1 MSNNKYWQ
9 DLEQKEETEL
19 YKELSS
25 KEFKD
30 EVTTTFDYVE
40 EGAKVESTGRRE
52 FLKMMGFG
60 VSAAVVAT
68 SCKTPVRKSIPYVF
82 DLDKD
87 SRIPELVPGVADYFA
102 SSYAEGGDFASILV
116 KTREN
121 RPIKIEGNPNA
132 PFTKGGTT
140 ARMQASVLSLYDVA
154 RIVQPRKK
162 GESITWEQA
171 DNEISSKLDSIAA
184 AGGKIVVLGNT
195 NYSLV
200 TQKALQTF
208 QTKYPTT
215 EVITYDPVSVYAIR
229 KANKISLGS
238 AIIPTYLFDKAKVIA
253 GFNCDFLGTWVN
265 TTENA
270 RRYAARRVPTKENPT
285 MSRHYQ
291 FQSNVTITGST
302 ADYKYPIKPS
312 QEKMVLIALYNK
324 IASALG
330 TSTLGNVSA
339 NDFDEGINKLSKE
352 LLANKG
358 ESIVVSG
365 TNNVDIQLL
374 TNAING
380 LLGNYGSTIDTGNPL
395 NFKQGNDEALK
406 ALADDTSVKAIL
418 MLGANPVYD
427 TPFSEK
433 FKSIIS
439 KAALSVSFAERL
451 DETAEL
457 VQYITPDNHYLESWD
472 VLEPKKG
479 YISFAQPTINQLFKT
494 RQVAESL
501 MNFAGAPTTARN
513 LTETVGQT
521 FTSNVPLNLGNTS
534 WESALQAGF
543 VNNTNSDVSGS
554 IDVGATVAAIDTK
567 LPKTD
572 GLELIIYES
581 VSIAEGKQANNPFLL
596 ELPDPI
602 TKVSWDNVISL
613 PYSYA
618 VSNGIKAMEQHSSV
632 PTGKVTVNGKEII
645 LPVVIS
651 YGQAPDTIAIAL
663 GFGRNEGFGPAV
675 YGAGENVYPYVSF
688 DKDSITYT
696 SVGAT
701 YETLKE
707 KKTIALTQRYHTLQ
721 EDNNLPGRPKR
732 YRSTIVKEANL
743 SQYQANDK
751 AGNEDREQIQKHLT
765 TLYKGFDTPGHH
777 WSMVVDMNACI
788 GCNACVIA
796 CNVENNVPVV
806 GRKEASNSRTMH
818 WMRIDRYYS
827 GNPDN
832 PDVTFQPMMCQHCD
846 NAPCENVC
854 PVNATSHSSEG
865 LNQMAYNRCI
875 GTKYCANNCPF
886 KVRRFN
892 WYDYQGNDAFGAWND
907 HTDAKY
913 MFSDLTRMILNPDV
927 TVRSRGVM
935 EKCTFC
941 VQRIQ
946 EGKLHAKAEGRPLKD
961 GEIKPACQTACPT
974 GAITFGDRNDENS
987 EVHKIFFESGR
998 NYHIYEEQHF
1008 LPNVGYQVKIRN
1020 KDEKPQFTFEAK
1032 EVIG

>member
-9 DLEQKEETEL
+9 DLEQKEETGI
-19 YKELSS
+19 YKELST

-30 EVTTTFDYVE
+30 EVTVFDYVE

-68 SCKTPVRKSIPYVF
+68 SCKTPVKKSIPYVF

-87 SRIPELVPGVADYFA
+87 SRIPELVPGIADYFA

-132 PFTKGGTT
+132 PFTKGGTS
-140 ARMQASVLSLYDVA
+140 ARVQASVLSLYDVA

-171 DNEISSKLDSIAA
+171 DNEIADKLKSIAD
-184 AGGKIVVLGNT
+184 AGGKIVILSNT

-200 TQKALQTF
+200 TQKAIEIF
-208 QTKYPTT
+208 KGKYPTT
-215 EVITYDPVSVYAIR
+215 ELVTYDPVSVYAMR
-229 KANKISLGS
+229 KANKISIGKS
-238 AIIPTYLFDKAKVIA
+238 IVPTYLFDKAKVIA

-270 RRYAARRVPTKENPT
+270 RRYSANRVPTKENPV

-291 FQSNVTITGST
+291 FQSNVTITGSS

-324 IASALG
+324 IATAVGATTLSA
-330 TSTLGNVSA
+330 VSA

-352 LLANKG
+352 LLDNKG
-358 ESIVVSG
+358 ASIVVSG

-374 TNAING
+374 TNAINS
-380 LLGNYGSTIDTGNPL
+380 LLGNYGSTIDTETTL
-395 NFKQGNDEALK
+395 NLKQGNDEALK
-406 ALADDTSVKAIL
+406 ALANDNSVKAIL
-418 MLGANPVYD
+418 LLGANPVYD
-427 TPFSEK
+427 TPFANQ
-433 FKSIIS
+433 FKSLIS
-439 KAALSVSFAERL
+439 KAELSVSFAERL

-457 VQYITPDNHYLESWD
+457 AQYITPDNHYLESWD
-472 VLEPKKG
+472 VLEPKTG
-479 YISFAQPTINQLFKT
+479 YVSFVQPTINQLFKT

-501 MNFAGAPTTARN
+501 VNFADEPATARE
-513 LTETVGQT
+513 LTESVGRAY
-521 FTSNVPLNLGNTS
+521 TSNYPTNLGNTS

-543 VNNTNSDVSGS
+543 VDNTSKEVSGS
-554 IDVGATVAAIDTK
+554 IDFGTTLAAIDTK
-567 LPKTD
+567 LPKVD
-572 GLELIIYES
+572 GLELIVYES
-581 VSIAEGKQANNPFLL
+581 VSISDGKQANNPFLL

-618 VSNGIKAMEQHSSV
+618 VSNGIKAMDQHSTV
-632 PTGKVTVNGKEII
+632 PTGKVTVNGKEIV

-675 YGAGENVYPYVSF
+675 YGAGEDAYPFVSF
-688 DKDSITYT
+688 DKDSISYT
-696 SVGAT
+696 ATGAT
-701 YETLKE
+701 FE
-707 KKTIALTQRYHTLQ
+707 KDGGTKKIALTQRYHTLQ
-721 EDNNLPGRPKR
+721 EDNNLPGRPRR
-732 YRSTIVKEANL
+732 YRSNIVKEANL
-743 SQYQANDK
+743 KQYQANES
-751 AGNEDREQIQKHLT
+751 AGNEDRANIQKHLT

-777 WSMVVDMNACI
+777 WSMTVDMNACI

-796 CNVENNVPVV
+796 CNVENNIPVV
-806 GRKEASNSRTMH
+806 GRKEASNSRIMH

-832 PDVTFQPMMCQHCD
+832 PDVAFQPMMCQHCD

-907 HTDAKY
+907 HTDATY

-946 EGKLHAKAEGRPLKD
+946 ESKLHAKSEGRPLKD
-961 GEIKPACQTACPT
+961 GEVKTACQTACPT
-974 GAITFGDRNDENS
+974 GAITFGDRNDEHS
-987 EVHKIFFESGR
+987 EVHKTFFESGR
-998 NYHIYEEQHF
+998 NYHLFEEQHF

-1020 KDEKPQFTFEAK
+1020 KDEEPEFTFTAK